1 MTEEQLKYI
10 HDRMC
15 AKYRPRNCDKCPLSK
30 WRNGCQVGIMINVI
44 KEWAKDNISEDIL
57 RRKSDVSAGI

>member
-15 AKYRPRNCDKCPLSK
+15 AKYRPRDCDKCPLGK
-30 WRNGCQVGIMINVI
+30 WKNGCQVGIMINI
-44 KEWAKDNISEDIL
+44 MKDWAKDNIDSRIL
-57 RRKSDVSAGI
+57 EEKNGK